1 MCVYAYSIRKTVGA
15 AEGRKSVY
23 MDGRIG
29 IGIRI
34 KIKIR
39 IRKELARLWRGVM

>member
-1 MCVYAYSIRKTVGA
+1 
-15 AEGRKSVY
+15 

-29 IGIRI
+29 I

-39 IRKELARLWRGVM
+39 IRIKIRKELARLWRGVM